1 MSGFGEVLT
10 ASDGKLGPENVLDI
24 EAAKK
29 FATDAGDSLLFLD
42 VQDPGSAKSDSAY
55 NASLGTLFYKA
66 DPNGPA
72 PDEKITAQHPAGP
85 ILVACA
91 AGGQAKIA
99 GGLLADYGYTNV
111 KTLNG
116 ACINIK

>member
-1 MSGFGEVLT
+1 MSGFGEVLA
-10 ASDGKLGPENVLDI
+10 ASVGKLGTENVLDT
-24 EAAKK
+24 EAGLK
-29 FATDAGDSLLFLD
+29 FVTDAGDGLLFLD
-42 VQDPGSAKSDSAY
+42 VQDPGSAKSDKAY

-66 DPNGPA
+66 DPHGPA
-72 PDEKITAQHPAGP
+72 PDGKITAQHPAGP

-111 KTLNG
+111 RTLNG
-116 ACINIK
+116 ACIDIK